1 MDQRTEIEK
10 IIKHDGLEKFLLDQ
24 GIGQEAIDASKKEI
38 AQEEKQE
45 YKFYYDDTG
54 KTAENI
60 QIPVSQIRGVSRISG
75 YSWFKLLEYSLLGVP
90 SFIPLDS
97 FNLNR
102 ISFLNWVSTLA
113 KTNLQT
119 INEIYQKADTLEF
132 SCYEKNGIKEYY
144 GINDGNHR
152 TITAKIYGL
161 QELPARRVNYYEFN
175 DDKYQEY
182 QMYKA
187 KKKEF
192 GKLLER
198 LGLFVDFYG
207 CISFQINDSVITI
220 TDYPFENLV
229 DGHRPISEMI
239 GTADLLTPILE
250 EVKNFSERFQQRYRH
265 YPTVLKHFLYQQL
278 QNNEIRIEE
287 QDFAKKMG
295 RCIALKRVNN

>member
-60 QIPVSQIRGVSRISG
+60 QIPVSQIRGVSRISS

-161 QELPARRVNYYEFN
+161 QELPARRVNYYVFN
-175 DDKYQEY
+175 DAKYQEF
-182 QMYKA
+182 QLYK
-187 KKKEF
+187 KHKKEAEQ
-192 GKLLER
+192 LLTS
-198 LGLFVDFYG
+198 LGLFVYNLAESNDD
-207 CISFQINDSVITI
+207 ILHPKQI
-220 TDYPFENLV
+220 EKRL
-229 DGHRPISEMI
+229 
-239 GTADLLTPILE
+239 
-250 EVKNFSERFQQRYRH
+250 
-265 YPTVLKHFLYQQL
+265 
-278 QNNEIRIEE
+278 
-287 QDFAKKMG
+287 AKL
-295 RCIALKRVNN
+295 IALNNLYKI

>member
-10 IIKHDGLEKFLLDQ
+10 TIKHDGLEKFLLDQ
-24 GIGQEAIDASKKEI
+24 GIDQEAIDTSKEEI
-38 AQEEKQE
+38 AQKEKLE

-60 QIPVSQIRGVSRISG
+60 QIPVSQIKGVSRISG

-113 KTNLQT
+113 KTSLQN

-161 QELPARRVNYYEFN
+161 QELPARRVNYYVFN
-175 DDKYQEY
+175 DAKYQEF
-182 QMYKA
+182 QLYK
-187 KKKEF
+187 KQKKEAEQ
-192 GKLLER
+192 LLTS
-198 LGLFVDFYG
+198 LGLFVDELDFIIFKGQDVY
-207 CISFQINDSVITI
+207 IRVAEF
-220 TDYPFENLV
+220 PFEEV
-229 DGHRPISEMI
+229 YRPVSEMI
-239 GTADLLTPILE
+239 QEMDQVKTMLQRVYKKADLYQ
-250 EVKNFSERFQQRYRH
+250 K
-265 YPTVLKHFLYQQL
+265 LYQHFPTKLRKIVYYFAENSDSNQL
-278 QNNEIRIEE
+278 EKRLS
-287 QDFAKKMG
+287 KL
-295 RCIALKRVNN
+295 IALNNLYK